1 MLRHLFQGS
10 ARQLFQR
17 LQGPVEE
24 DTIRE
29 HFDKIIQ
36 IGQKQRQ
43 RRIQVGP
50 LPKLAL
56 ATSKIEHVPNLKPKT
71 FPGLLACLL

>member
-1 MLRHLFQGS
+1 MCQLMIGLIDVHLLQGS

-43 RRIQVGP
+43 RRIQVCSIF
-50 LPKLAL
+50 KL
-56 ATSKIEHVPNLKPKT
+56 TVVVMHM
-71 FPGLLACLL
+71 